1 MLVRL
6 AAVVV
11 AAAASAR
18 PVEGRE
24 VVDRRL
30 RDRAPVEDARAVGKW
45 DLADAVD
52 PAPADMLRGARRGR
66 RPPVAATP
74 RPRRR
79 SSAEKSFSREASATR
94 ALSPSA
100 RAGIVYATEHS
111 DEASETQLPMLAQS
125 AFSAYPRPRQKSPEM
140 LFRPPPR
147 NIHVA
152 AAASPRPASAE
163 AARFLRRRTV
173 GPRASPF
180 RRGRSKRPPS
190 DAVRSKRPPSDAV
203 EANALL
209 PTQ

>member
-140 LFRPPPR
+140 LFP
-147 NIHVA
+147 
-152 AAASPRPASAE
+152 SAE
-163 AARFLRRRTV
+163 Y
-173 GPRASPF
+173 P
-180 RRGRSKRPPS
+180 RRGRGVAATRLRGSSPFFAAS
-190 DAVRSKRPPSDAV
+190 DSGTAGVA
-203 EANALL
+203 L
-209 PTQ
+209 PTR